1 MKRLGVRAALAERFA
16 AVRIIIGRAIKPVSD
31 WWFAPAPAERL
42 AAVRIIVGTFALAW
56 ILIRIREGYAVAQ
69 LPAENFRPT
78 GVVRLLES
86 PLPPALA
93 LAISIATAVL
103 MAAFVVGFRFR
114 LLAPFAAIALLW
126 TLTYRNSWGMIFH
139 TENLLVLHVMALACS
154 PAADAWAVDRKP
166 AQPAA
171 IGYGWVLK
179 LMIALTAATY
189 VLAGI
194 AKLRIAGMDW
204 IDGEQLRNQ
213 IAVDNLRKALLG
225 DLIAPLATQFL
236 EHPAGFIVFS
246 VMTLVLEFGAPIAL
260 VGPRLARLWALA
272 AWGFHV
278 GVVLLMNIWFLYPLC
293 GVAYVAMLRA
303 ERPGMWFLGWWR
315 RRRGMPAA

>member
-1 MKRLGVRAALAERFA
+1 MKRMSA
-16 AVRIIIGRAIKPVSD
+16 

-42 AAVRIIVGTFALAW
+42 AAVRIIVGIFALAW
-56 ILIRIREGYAVAQ
+56 IVIRIREGYAVAQ

-78 GVVRLLES
+78 GVVRLLEA
-86 PLPPALA
+86 PLPPAIA

-114 LLAPFAAIALLW
+114 VLAPIAAVALLW

-166 AQPAA
+166 AHPAA

-179 LMIALTAATY
+179 LMIALTAVTY

-194 AKLRIAGMDW
+194 AKLRIAGMEW

-225 DLIAPLATQFL
+225 DSIAPLATQFL
-236 EHPAGFIVFS
+236 EHPSGFTVFS
-246 VMTLVLEFGAPIAL
+246 VMTLVLELGAPIAL

-272 AWGFHV
+272 AWGFHL

-303 ERPGMWFLGWWR
+303 ERPGTWLIGWWR
-315 RRRGMPAA
+315 RRQGMPGS

>member
-1 MKRLGVRAALAERFA
+1 MKRL
-16 AVRIIIGRAIKPVSD
+16 SD

-56 ILIRIREGYAVAQ
+56 VLIRLREGYSVAQ

-78 GVVRLLES
+78 GVVRLLDA
-86 PLPPALA
+86 PLPPGAS
-93 LAISIATAVL
+93 LAIAIATAVL
-103 MAAFVVGFRFR
+103 LVAFVVGWRFR
-114 LLAPFAAIALLW
+114 VLAPLAAAALLW

-139 TENLLVLHVMALACS
+139 TENLLVLHVIALACA
-154 PAADAWAVDRKP
+154 PASDAWAIDRPP
-166 AQPAA
+166 AKPAA

-179 LMIALTAATY
+179 LMIALTAVTY

-225 DLIAPLATQFL
+225 DSIAPLATQFL
-236 EHPAGFIVFS
+236 DHPSGFTVFS

-272 AWGFHV
+272 VWGFHL
-278 GVVLLMNIWFLYPLC
+278 GVVMLMNIWFLYPLC

-303 ERPGMWFLGWWR
+303 ERPGTWLIGRWR
-315 RRRGMPAA
+315 RSRGMPES